1 MDADNIFCAPAG
13 WHWPELTADAY
24 EIGHRSAGTD
34 YNMCILVSDRLRWRY
49 VGVLHEYITSDTP
62 HGSAVLTGAW
72 IDRRHEGDRSR
83 DPQTYRKDAAILE
96 RALAADPTNARYA
109 FYLAQSWRDAGEIDK
124 ARDAYRRRAAMAGW
138 DEETW
143 YSFYQI
149 AVLNERLGAPPA
161 EVQLAYLDAYQYRPR
176 RAEPLVQLARWHRLR
191 NEWALAR
198 LYARAAQA
206 IARPDDKLFLDE
218 ATYRWAADDEAAIA
232 AYWTGEM
239 QECFRLSWAL
249 LDDDRLPENQ
259 RPRVESNR
267 DFAAA
272 SIATMTGAY
281 PGVIVQ
287 RLAHRPQ
294 RAPAGQRVTLTV
306 TCGRRLDLFERT
318 INSFLNCCR
327 DIDLVGRFVCID
339 DNSSL
344 RDRERMRSLYPFFE
358 FIFKS
363 DEEKGHAKS
372 MNRLLDIVATPYW
385 LHLEDD
391 WHFIVTTDYVARA
404 MTMLEAEPD
413 VAQVQFNRN
422 FAETL
427 GDRILVGGVLRRLAG
442 SAVRYL
448 IHEHVPEGAARDEFR
463 RRFPPDA
470 LSNAWRPHFAIRP
483 SLMRTDAV
491 RAVGR
496 FDESGPAFEQEFAV
510 CYTAAGLRS
519 AFFDTVTCMHTG
531 HAGANSDSAKP
542 SVHSPNAVWQW
553 Q

>member
-1 MDADNIFCAPAG
+1 MRQYSKGPWRPSPA
-13 WHWPELTADAY
+13 
-24 EIGHRSAGTD
+24 
-34 YNMCILVSDRLRWRY
+34 
-49 VGVLHEYITSDTP
+49 
-62 HGSAVLTGAW
+62 
-72 IDRRHEGDRSR
+72 
-83 DPQTYRKDAAILE
+83 
-96 RALAADPTNARYA
+96 NARYA

-404 MTMLEAEPD
+404 MSILEAEPD

-427 GDRILVGGVLRRLAG
+427 GDRILVGGRAAPARRKRG
-442 SAVRYL
+442 S
-448 IHEHVPEGAARDEFR
+448 
-463 RRFPPDA
+463 
-470 LSNAWRPHFAIRP
+470 LSDP
-483 SLMRTDAV
+483 
-491 RAVGR
+491 
-496 FDESGPAFEQEFAV
+496 
-510 CYTAAGLRS
+510 
-519 AFFDTVTCMHTG
+519 
-531 HAGANSDSAKP
+531 
-542 SVHSPNAVWQW
+542 
-553 Q
+553 